1 MNHSAFLNIA
11 QLPEEARNTL
21 EAFYE
26 FLVFKYKHKNQQES
40 QSPEE
45 RFKDFLSGCFSIDKL
60 TIPGREERNERQGVC

>member
-26 FLVFKYKHKNQQES
+26 FLVFKYRHKNQKKTRSTEG
-40 QSPEE
+40 
-45 RFKDFLSGCFSIDKL
+45 RFKDFLSASFSVDKL
-60 TIPGREERNERQGVC
+60 SIPGREERNER